1 MNSPPTI
8 EGLRERKKQR
18 TRMAIFEAAFRLFAE
33 RGYDHVTMA
42 EIAHAAD
49 VAPATVFTHYASKE
63 DLFYALRHDVHDAL
77 RRTVA
82 SRAGEVG
89 FAEAVK
95 EWLLWTVEYF
105 TAPEAIDRS
114 RTFCRMLE
122 ESATLG
128 SKSVL
133 MLAERQVL
141 VTELLHERYPEAES
155 FADSFALDVTG
166 ALIAGAIQVV
176 NVAFQRDCAAG
187 LPVDEVRE
195 RARARTEVAFGQL
208 VGGVGRVG

>member
-1 MNSPPTI
+1 MDSPPTI

-63 DLFYALRHDVHDAL
+63 DLFYALRHEVHDAL
-77 RRTVA
+77 RRTVDA
-82 SRAGEVG
+82 RADEVG

-105 TAPEAIDRS
+105 TAPDAIDRS

-122 ESATLG
+122 ESATLR

-141 VTELLHERYPEAES
+141 VTELLHERHPEA
-155 FADSFALDVTG
+155 DPFALDVTG
-166 ALIAGAIQVV
+166 ALIAGAMQVV
-176 NVAFQRDCAAG
+176 NVAFQRDCGAG
-187 LPVDEVRE
+187 LPVDEVRA
-195 RARARTEVAFGQL
+195 RARARAEVAFGQ
-208 VGGVGRVG
+208 VG